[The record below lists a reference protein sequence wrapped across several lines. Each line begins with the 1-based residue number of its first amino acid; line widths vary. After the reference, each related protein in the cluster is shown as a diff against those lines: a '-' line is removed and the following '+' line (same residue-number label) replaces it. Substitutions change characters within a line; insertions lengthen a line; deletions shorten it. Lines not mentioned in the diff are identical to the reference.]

1 MSSISM
7 GSQRNSKVGRAI
19 FKESF
24 NALKQDIQVLAIPFL
39 AFLATLVVGVF
50 IVVSWVLLTPVME
63 IYKAS
68 NVVQTA
74 MGIVAGFIGA
84 NIHVVSQAAVMAA
97 ANERFEGRTPTVAG
111 SLKAAFDRYAQ
122 LSLFGFLEAT
132 VGLVLRAIQERLGF
146 LGGFLRIIGGL
157 LWAVATYFALPGIL
171 FGQQTAIESIKSSA
185 VLIKEKWGNALR
197 SNIVASAVIALVF
210 LAGLGV
216 VMSGVGLMVLNETA
230 SNSVLFSGLSLIGSG
245 VVIFLIG
252 GLLQSS
258 VMAYVRVALYR
269 YATGK
274 SLPGFN
280 EELLGQAFKVKN
292 Q

>member
-1 MSSISM
+1 M

-97 ANERFEGRTPTVAG
+97 AMVQGWLMYPVAKWYCPACVSACQPTPAHQASVA
-111 SLKAAFDRYAQ
+111 A
-122 LSLFGFLEAT
+122 
-132 VGLVLRAIQERLGF
+132 RARILGEW
-146 LGGFLRIIGGL
+146 R
-157 LWAVATYFALPGIL
+157 
-171 FGQQTAIESIKSSA
+171 
-185 VLIKEKWGNALR
+185 
-197 SNIVASAVIALVF
+197 
-210 LAGLGV
+210 
-216 VMSGVGLMVLNETA
+216 
-230 SNSVLFSGLSLIGSG
+230 
-245 VVIFLIG
+245 
-252 GLLQSS
+252 
-258 VMAYVRVALYR
+258 
-269 YATGK
+269 
-274 SLPGFN
+274 
-280 EELLGQAFKVKN
+280 
-292 Q
+292 